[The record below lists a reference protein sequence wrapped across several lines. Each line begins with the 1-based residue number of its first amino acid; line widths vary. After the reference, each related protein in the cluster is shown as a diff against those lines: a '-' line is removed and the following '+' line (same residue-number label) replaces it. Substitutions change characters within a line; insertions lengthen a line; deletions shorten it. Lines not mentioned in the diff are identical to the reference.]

1 MHYGKTILVSFVI
14 RFATIE
20 DTEFIRAIYNNAVKT
35 STATLETEERD
46 STTQRHWLTQHS
58 GDPYPCFV
66 AEDRDG
72 IIAGWAALSPYNA
85 KPGYRGAAENSV
97 YVDTRAQGKGI
108 GEALLQALLDD
119 APQRHIRTIVALI
132 STDNLASVSLHEK
145 LGFRLVGTLERVGEK
160 FGRDVD
166 VSIFQ
171 RHLG

>member
-1 MHYGKTILVSFVI
+1 MSFVI
-14 RFATIE
+14 RFAKIE
-20 DTEFIRAIYNNAVKT
+20 DLESIRAIYNDAVKT
-35 STATLETEERD
+35 STATLETDERD
-46 STTQRHWLTQHS
+46 LTAQRHWLDQHS

-72 IIAGWAALSPYNA
+72 IIAGWASLSPYNA
-85 KPGYRGAAENSV
+85 KPGYRGTAENSV
-97 YVDTRAQGKGI
+97 YVDTRAQGQGI

-132 STDNLASVSLHEK
+132 STDNLPSISLHEK
-145 LGFRLVGTLERVGEK
+145 LGFRLIGTLERVGEK